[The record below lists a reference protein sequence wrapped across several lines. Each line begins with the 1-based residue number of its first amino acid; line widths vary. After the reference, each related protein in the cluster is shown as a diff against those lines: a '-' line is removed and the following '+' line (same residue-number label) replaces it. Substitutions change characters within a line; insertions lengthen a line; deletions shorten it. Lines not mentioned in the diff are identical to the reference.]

1 MGRTK
6 WVPREE
12 RTEDERKVKSKRRK
26 EKKGIASSPK
36 WIQLTG
42 RWHTRRRRE
51 VGIGIDKA
59 KKVTCLHD
67 VVR

>member
-12 RTEDERKVKSKRRK
+12 KREKKRLRERKGKSQSRK
-26 EKKGIASSPK
+26 EKKGIVSSPK

-42 RWHTRRRRE
+42 RWNIPYETLTGRW
-51 VGIGIDKA
+51 G
-59 KKVTCLHD
+59 
-67 VVR
+67 